1 MSRLVFRNRV
11 SVALAN
17 NQNTGGVE
25 PNYSATDTEF
35 WVDGTGTEFPPAS
48 VSILNEFFI
57 SINNQAGIT
66 EICLV
71 TERTANK
78 LTVLRGQDDTLAVAW
93 NVGDLVEMRP
103 HAGSMDRMLQNQ
115 DDKLIG
121 PLDAND
127 QDITDPAIR
136 GGSSFGMDIKAT
148 DGLASN
154 TLVVPPNGVPVTIGG
169 YAVWTTKEHPE
180 DDSRYYNPPG
190 SIIMWNGEIAPPDWA
205 LCDGKPPPGG
215 GIKPTPDLRARF
227 IMGWNSGDGAYPKV
241 AGAPAESETMLAEA
255 GDYLRTVSPQLGH
268 NHTGLVGDHTLT
280 SDEIPN
286 HVHKAR
292 GNDNESSS
300 GLFGVGGP
308 GEGYRDMYTNLDGKD
323 EEPNMPGGLP
333 HDHTIDTDG
342 AHSHTLDKDD
352 LTPYIVLAF
361 IIKLNQD
368 GQVP

>member
-25 PNYSATDTEF
+25 PNYSSTDTEF

-48 VSILNEFFI
+48 VGILNEFFI
-57 SINNQAGIT
+57 SINNQAGVT

-103 HAGSMDRMLQNQ
+103 HAGSMDRMLQNR

-154 TLVVPPNGVPVTIGG
+154 TLVVPPNGAPVTIGG

-241 AGAPAESETMLAEA
+241 AGAPAETETMLAEA
-255 GDYLRTVSPQLGH
+255 GDYLRTVTEQLGH
-268 NHTGLVGDHTLT
+268 NHTGLVGDHALT
-280 SDEIPN
+280 EAEMPSHRHDI
-286 HVHKAR
+286 VTV
-292 GNDNESSS
+292 DNES
-300 GLFGVGGP
+300 GGGYPATGDIKDYTKGGETQYTGGDGTQIP
-308 GEGYRDMYTNLDGKD
+308 GN
-323 EEPNMPGGLP
+323 GLP

-342 AHSHTLDKDD
+342 AHNHTLDKDD
-352 LTPYIVLAF
+352 LTPYVVLAF
-361 IIKLNQD
+361 IIKLNAA